1 MSDNKN
7 VFKLLLEGANK
18 KRAQRATSDK
28 LNSIL
33 NNPEARDYENR
44 SSGLSSDDSFS
55 EFGDFT
61 VGEERD
67 KVDYLSDIEKIS
79 LKELDK
85 KSPKEQLKILKIEY
99 NRLFDKLNYLN
110 DSVSNNERL
119 ISDLQM
125 ERRADEEEVRQMK
138 NLVRKIVHLFP
149 GQGELKAIVDR
160 GFWKVDDVF
169 DEIENLVV
177 TLLTRLK
184 ETDEHIEQ
192 EVGKVKDENSALK
205 EKLLQYKAYFNKIT
219 ELEQIIMQQQGQSP
233 SPSETNPV
241 SNNDSTPSPQPSA
254 TTDYSNSLNEQ
265 EINQEVIEEEEIKPV
280 PNTVEVSNEQEN
292 QELEDKG
299 PDHNPHFSDFF
310 NEFTASFNK
319 MKEAENKEA
328 LKNKETVKQDDK
340 INQLEEDS
348 NPISSPSIMQE
359 NTQPQQ
365 NNISVPPPTP
375 APASSI
381 SQTLEAKIDDKK
393 QTSDTKHPLSP
404 DYVETEKEEVDD
416 LFDDTIEAY
425 LQNLSVQQEF
435 LMTVIGKTGIS
446 RNSDLKEYLKDD
458 SLGQQYYFV
467 GKKYNSNAL
476 NRDIAELRDKSIL
489 SDEQVSYGGKGG
501 GTFNVYEL
509 SKTGKSC
516 FKKITNDNP
525 VVPEKK
531 RIVAHHASL
540 EHGYLIKDSAKIFRE
555 MGYKVYTDL
564 EDVSIKIDPKH
575 RKVFDFIVENDEGK
589 LMHIEVERGTHTQD
603 GFSEAMDKIYEI
615 TKDFYFI
622 CPNEQVKNKNTKKK
636 FFTWVTKTLGGIQN
650 ADVTLNMTTIE
661 QLRKKPKNLWE
672 VTDLR
677 NVK

>member
-1 MSDNKN
+1 MSENRN
-7 VFKLLLEGANK
+7 VFKMLLEGANK
-18 KRAQRATSDK
+18 KRAQSATSDK

-33 NNPEARDYENR
+33 NNVETRDYENR
-44 SSGLSSDDSFS
+44 SAGHSSDDSFS
-55 EFGDFT
+55 DFNDFS

-67 KVDYLSDIEKIS
+67 KVDYLSDVDKLS

-85 KSPKEQLKILKIEY
+85 KSTKEQLKILKIEY
-99 NRLFDKLNYLN
+99 NRLYDKLSFMNE
-110 DSVSNNERL
+110 SVSNNERL

-149 GQGELKAIVDR
+149 GQGDLKAIVDR
-160 GFWKVDDVF
+160 GLWKVDDVF
-169 DEIENLVV
+169 EDIEGLVV
-177 TLLTRLK
+177 NLLTRLK
-184 ETDEHIEQ
+184 ETDEIIEQ
-192 EVGKVKDENSALK
+192 EIGKVRDENSALK
-205 EKLLQYKAYFNKIT
+205 EKLLQYKAYFKKIT
-219 ELEQIIMQQQGQSP
+219 ELEEMILQQQNSMAQAHNPQLTPSNTP
-233 SPSETNPV
+233 SPSEL
-241 SNNDSTPSPQPSA
+241 TPSIDESEEVF
-254 TTDYSNSLNEQ
+254 NEP
-265 EINQEVIEEEEIKPV
+265 ENNPLS
-280 PNTVEVSNEQEN
+280 SNEELPEIEPIESSEELQEN
-292 QELEDKG
+292 TAE
-299 PDHNPHFSDFF
+299 HSPHFSDFF

-319 MKEAENKEA
+319 MKE
-328 LKNKETVKQDDK
+328 
-340 INQLEEDS
+340 
-348 NPISSPSIMQE
+348 
-359 NTQPQQ
+359 
-365 NNISVPPPTP
+365 
-375 APASSI
+375 
-381 SQTLEAKIDDKK
+381 DKK
-393 QTSDTKHPLSP
+393 KEVTKQNEVVEEIPKSVAQPTKKAEDLKPDFIGKQPLTAPSSVQTPEKKQIPEETRTNTKHPLSP

-416 LFDDTIEAY
+416 LFDDSIDAY
-425 LQNLSVQQEF
+425 LQNLSVQQEY

-446 RNSDLKEYLKDD
+446 RNSDLKEYLKED

-516 FKKITNDNP
+516 FKKITSDNP

-531 RIVAHHASL
+531 RIVGHHASL

-575 RKVFDFIVENDEGK
+575 RKVFDFIVEDEEGK
-589 LMHIEVERGTHTQD
+589 LMHIEVERGTHTQE
-603 GFSEAMDKIYEI
+603 GFSDAMDKIYEI

>member
-1 MSDNKN
+1 MSENRN
-7 VFKLLLEGANK
+7 VFKILLEGANK
-18 KRAQRATSDK
+18 KRAQSATSDK

-33 NNPEARDYENR
+33 NNVETRDYENR
-44 SSGLSSDDSFS
+44 STGHNSDDSFS
-55 EFGDFT
+55 DFSDFS

-67 KVDYLSDIEKIS
+67 KVDYLSDVDKLS

-85 KSPKEQLKILKIEY
+85 KSTKEQLKILKIEY
-99 NRLFDKLNYLN
+99 NRLYDKLSFMNE
-110 DSVSNNERL
+110 SVSNNERL

-149 GQGELKAIVDR
+149 GQGDLKAIVDR
-160 GFWKVDDVF
+160 GLWKVDDVF
-169 DEIENLVV
+169 EDIEGLVV
-177 TLLTRLK
+177 NLLTRLK
-184 ETDEHIEQ
+184 ETDEIIEQ
-192 EVGKVKDENSALK
+192 EIGKVRDENSALK
-205 EKLLQYKAYFNKIT
+205 EKLLQYKAYFKKIT
-219 ELEQIIMQQQGQSP
+219 ELEEMILQQQNSAAQAHNPQSTPLNTP
-233 SPSETNPV
+233 SPSEI
-241 SNNDSTPSPQPSA
+241 
-254 TTDYSNSLNEQ
+254 TTTVDESDEVFNEHDNEPESNSLSSTEDFSEIEQVEANE
-265 EINQEVIEEEEIKPV
+265 EA
-280 PNTVEVSNEQEN
+280 QEN
-292 QELEDKG
+292 TAE
-299 PDHNPHFSDFF
+299 HSPHFSDFF

-319 MKEAENKEA
+319 MKEDEKKEVTKQTEVAEETPKPVAQPIKKEEDLKPNFIEKHFSPTPPPVQTPENKQI
-328 LKNKETVKQDDK
+328 LQETK
-340 INQLEEDS
+340 
-348 NPISSPSIMQE
+348 SS
-359 NTQPQQ
+359 
-365 NNISVPPPTP
+365 
-375 APASSI
+375 
-381 SQTLEAKIDDKK
+381 
-393 QTSDTKHPLSP
+393 TKHPLSP

-416 LFDDTIEAY
+416 LFDDSIDAY
-425 LQNLSVQQEF
+425 LQNLSVQQEY

-446 RNSDLKEYLKDD
+446 RNSDLKEYLKEDA
-458 SLGQQYYFV
+458 LGQQYYFV

-516 FKKITNDNP
+516 FKKVTNDNP

-531 RIVAHHASL
+531 RIVGHHASL

-575 RKVFDFIVENDEGK
+575 RKVFDFIVEDDEGK

-603 GFSEAMDKIYEI
+603 GFSDAMDKIYEI

>member
-1 MSDNKN
+1 MSENRN
-7 VFKLLLEGANK
+7 VFKMLLEGANK
-18 KRAQRATSDK
+18 KRAQSATSDK

-33 NNPEARDYENR
+33 NNVETRDYENR
-44 SSGLSSDDSFS
+44 STGHSSDDSFS
-55 EFGDFT
+55 DFSDFS

-67 KVDYLSDIEKIS
+67 KVDYLSDVDKLS

-85 KSPKEQLKILKIEY
+85 KSTKEQLKILKIEY
-99 NRLFDKLNYLN
+99 NRLYDKLSFMNE
-110 DSVSNNERL
+110 SVSNNERL

-149 GQGELKAIVDR
+149 GQGDLKAIVDR
-160 GFWKVDDVF
+160 GLWKVDDVF
-169 DEIENLVV
+169 EDIEGLVV
-177 TLLTRLK
+177 NLLTRLK
-184 ETDEHIEQ
+184 ETDEIIEQ
-192 EVGKVKDENSALK
+192 EIGKVRDENSALK
-205 EKLLQYKAYFNKIT
+205 EKLLQYKAYFKKIT
-219 ELEQIIMQQQGQSP
+219 ELEEMILQQQNSTTQVHNPQSTPSDIP
-233 SPSETNPV
+233 SPSEFT
-241 SNNDSTPSPQPSA
+241 STIDESDEVFIEPENHPKN
-254 TTDYSNSLNEQ
+254 TSLSSTEDFSEIEQ
-265 EINQEVIEEEEIKPV
+265 VESSEE
-280 PNTVEVSNEQEN
+280 TQEN
-292 QELEDKG
+292 TAE
-299 PDHNPHFSDFF
+299 HSPHFSDFF
-310 NEFTASFNK
+310 NEFTASYNK
-319 MKEAENKEA
+319 MKEDEKKEVAKQTEVVEETPTPVAQAIQKAEDLKPNSIEKQPLSTPSPVQAPENK
-328 LKNKETVKQDDK
+328 Q
-340 INQLEEDS
+340 
-348 NPISSPSIMQE
+348 M
-359 NTQPQQ
+359 PQ
-365 NNISVPPPTP
+365 
-375 APASSI
+375 
-381 SQTLEAKIDDKK
+381 EAK
-393 QTSDTKHPLSP
+393 SNTKHPLSP

-416 LFDDTIEAY
+416 LFDDSIDAY
-425 LQNLSVQQEF
+425 LQNLSVQQEY

-446 RNSDLKEYLKDD
+446 RNSDLKEYLKED

-516 FKKITNDNP
+516 FKKVTNDNP

-531 RIVAHHASL
+531 RIVGHHASL

-575 RKVFDFIVENDEGK
+575 RKVFDFIVEDDEGK

-603 GFSEAMDKIYEI
+603 GFSDAMDKIYEI

>member
-1 MSDNKN
+1 MSENRN
-7 VFKLLLEGANK
+7 VFKILLEGANK
-18 KRAQRATSDK
+18 KRAQSATSDK

-33 NNPEARDYENR
+33 NNVETRDYENR
-44 SSGLSSDDSFS
+44 STGHSSDDSFS
-55 EFGDFT
+55 DFSDFS

-67 KVDYLSDIEKIS
+67 KVDYLSDVDKLS

-85 KSPKEQLKILKIEY
+85 KSTKEQLKILKIEY
-99 NRLFDKLNYLN
+99 NRLYDKLSFMNE
-110 DSVSNNERL
+110 SVSNNERL

-149 GQGELKAIVDR
+149 GQGDLKAIVDR
-160 GFWKVDDVF
+160 GLWKVDDVF
-169 DEIENLVV
+169 EDIEGLVV
-177 TLLTRLK
+177 NLLTRLK
-184 ETDEHIEQ
+184 ETDEIIEQ
-192 EVGKVKDENSALK
+192 EIGKVRDENSALK
-205 EKLLQYKAYFNKIT
+205 EKLLQYKVYFKKIT
-219 ELEQIIMQQQGQSP
+219 ELEEMIIQQQNSGAQAHNLQSNPLNTP
-233 SPSETNPV
+233 SPSEIT
-241 SNNDSTPSPQPSA
+241 A
-254 TTDYSNSLNEQ
+254 TVDESDEVFNEHDNETESNSLSSTEDFSEIEQVEANE
-265 EINQEVIEEEEIKPV
+265 E
-280 PNTVEVSNEQEN
+280 TQEN
-292 QELEDKG
+292 TAE
-299 PDHNPHFSDFF
+299 HSPHFSDFF

-319 MKEAENKEA
+319 MKEDEKKEVTKQTEVAEETPKPVVQPIKKEEDLKPNSIEKEPSPTPPPVQTTENKQTPQ
-328 LKNKETVKQDDK
+328 ETK
-340 INQLEEDS
+340 S
-348 NPISSPSIMQE
+348 G
-359 NTQPQQ
+359 
-365 NNISVPPPTP
+365 
-375 APASSI
+375 
-381 SQTLEAKIDDKK
+381 
-393 QTSDTKHPLSP
+393 TKHPLSP

-416 LFDDTIEAY
+416 LFDDSIDAY
-425 LQNLSVQQEF
+425 LQNLSVQQEY

-446 RNSDLKEYLKDD
+446 RNSDLKEYLKED

-516 FKKITNDNP
+516 FKKVTNDNP

-531 RIVAHHASL
+531 RIVGHHASL

-575 RKVFDFIVENDEGK
+575 RKVFDFIVEDDEGK

-603 GFSEAMDKIYEI
+603 GFSDAMDKIYEI

>member
-1 MSDNKN
+1 MSENRN
-7 VFKLLLEGANK
+7 VFKILLEGANK
-18 KRAQRATSDK
+18 KRAQSATSDK

-33 NNPEARDYENR
+33 NNVETRDYENR
-44 SSGLSSDDSFS
+44 STGHSSDDSFS
-55 EFGDFT
+55 DFSDFS

-67 KVDYLSDIEKIS
+67 KVDYLSDVDKLS

-85 KSPKEQLKILKIEY
+85 KSTKEQLKILKIEY
-99 NRLFDKLNYLN
+99 NRLYDKLSFMNE
-110 DSVSNNERL
+110 SVSNNERL

-149 GQGELKAIVDR
+149 GQGDLKAIVDR
-160 GFWKVDDVF
+160 GLWKVDDVF
-169 DEIENLVV
+169 EDIEGLVV
-177 TLLTRLK
+177 NLLTRLK
-184 ETDEHIEQ
+184 ETDEIIEQ
-192 EVGKVKDENSALK
+192 EIGKVRDENSALK
-205 EKLLQYKAYFNKIT
+205 EKLLQYKAYFKKIT
-219 ELEQIIMQQQGQSP
+219 ELEEMIIQQQNSAAQAHNSQSTPLNTP
-233 SPSETNPV
+233 SPSEI
-241 SNNDSTPSPQPSA
+241 
-254 TTDYSNSLNEQ
+254 TTTVDESDEVFNEHDDETESNSLSSTEDFPEIEQVEANE
-265 EINQEVIEEEEIKPV
+265 EA
-280 PNTVEVSNEQEN
+280 QEN
-292 QELEDKG
+292 TAE
-299 PDHNPHFSDFF
+299 HSPHFSDFF

-319 MKEAENKEA
+319 MKEDEKKEVTKQTEDAEETPKPVAQPIKKEEDLKPNFIEKQPSPTPPVQTPENKQIPQ
-328 LKNKETVKQDDK
+328 ETK
-340 INQLEEDS
+340 S
-348 NPISSPSIMQE
+348 G
-359 NTQPQQ
+359 
-365 NNISVPPPTP
+365 
-375 APASSI
+375 
-381 SQTLEAKIDDKK
+381 
-393 QTSDTKHPLSP
+393 TKHPLSP

-416 LFDDTIEAY
+416 LFDDSIDAY
-425 LQNLSVQQEF
+425 LQNLSVQQEY

-446 RNSDLKEYLKDD
+446 RNSDLKEYLKED

-516 FKKITNDNP
+516 FKKVTNDNP

-531 RIVAHHASL
+531 RIVGHHASL

-575 RKVFDFIVENDEGK
+575 RKVFDFIVEDDEGK

-603 GFSEAMDKIYEI
+603 GFSDAMDKIYEI

>member
-1 MSDNKN
+1 MSENRN
-7 VFKLLLEGANK
+7 VFKILLEGANK
-18 KRAQRATSDK
+18 KRAQSATSDK

-33 NNPEARDYENR
+33 NNVETRDYENR
-44 SSGLSSDDSFS
+44 STGHSSDDSFS
-55 EFGDFT
+55 DFSDFS

-67 KVDYLSDIEKIS
+67 KVDYLSDVDKLS

-85 KSPKEQLKILKIEY
+85 KSTKEQLKILKIEY
-99 NRLFDKLNYLN
+99 NRLYDKLSFMNE
-110 DSVSNNERL
+110 SVSNNERL

-149 GQGELKAIVDR
+149 GQGDLKAIVDR
-160 GFWKVDDVF
+160 GLWKVDDVF
-169 DEIENLVV
+169 EDIEELVV
-177 TLLTRLK
+177 NLLTRLK
-184 ETDEHIEQ
+184 ETDEIIEQ
-192 EVGKVKDENSALK
+192 EIGKVRDENSALK
-205 EKLLQYKAYFNKIT
+205 EKLLQYKAYFKKIT
-219 ELEQIIMQQQGQSP
+219 ELEEMIIQQQNSAAQAHNPQSAPLNTP
-233 SPSETNPV
+233 SPSEI
-241 SNNDSTPSPQPSA
+241 
-254 TTDYSNSLNEQ
+254 TTTVDESDEVFNKQDDEAESNSLSSIEDFSEIEQ
-265 EINQEVIEEEEIKPV
+265 
-280 PNTVEVSNEQEN
+280 VEVNEEAQEN
-292 QELEDKG
+292 TAE
-299 PDHNPHFSDFF
+299 HSPHFSDFF

-319 MKEAENKEA
+319 MKEDEKKEVTKQTEDAEETPKPVAQPIKKEEDLKPNFVEKQPSPTPPVQTPENKQIPQ
-328 LKNKETVKQDDK
+328 ETK
-340 INQLEEDS
+340 S
-348 NPISSPSIMQE
+348 G
-359 NTQPQQ
+359 
-365 NNISVPPPTP
+365 
-375 APASSI
+375 
-381 SQTLEAKIDDKK
+381 
-393 QTSDTKHPLSP
+393 TKHPLSP

-416 LFDDTIEAY
+416 LFDDSIDAY
-425 LQNLSVQQEF
+425 LQNLSVQQEY

-446 RNSDLKEYLKDD
+446 RNSDLKEYLKED

-516 FKKITNDNP
+516 FKKVTNDNP

-531 RIVAHHASL
+531 RIVGHHASL

-575 RKVFDFIVENDEGK
+575 RKVFDFIVEDDEGK

-603 GFSEAMDKIYEI
+603 GFSDAMDKIYEI